1 MKKTIHKNAIHKNML
16 NHLLV
21 AIIICAFTSSVSAG
35 VATQR
40 LEKFFSNMTSLQANF
55 IQTVLDENSVELQK
69 SSGKVSIQ
77 RPDQFVW
84 DYHLPYPQQIISDG
98 KKLWIYDPDLEQ
110 VTVKPLADALAKT
123 PMALL
128 SQSKSVSEQFIV
140 HELGAVG
147 GGGDL
152 LWVELEPKQTD
163 TEYTRLYLGL
173 DRYTLKQMELRD
185 QFGQKTRIAFE
196 DMRINP
202 KLEHSHFQFKAIP
215 GIDVIEVGG

>member
-1 MKKTIHKNAIHKNML
+1 MKKTI
-16 NHLLV
+16 NHFLV
-21 AIIICAFTSSVSAG
+21 TIIVFGFTTSVSAG

-40 LEKFFSNMTSLQANF
+40 LEKFFSSMTSLQANF
-55 IQTVLDENSVELQK
+55 VQTVLDEKSVELKK
-69 SSGKVSIQ
+69 SSGQISIR

-84 DYHLPYPQQIISDG
+84 DYHFPYPQQILSDG
-98 KKLWIYDPDLEQ
+98 EKLWIYDPDLEQ
-110 VTVKPLADALAKT
+110 VTVKPLANALAKT

-128 SQSKSVSEQFIV
+128 SRSKSVSEQFIV
-140 HELGAVG
+140 HELGKID

-152 LWVELEPKQTD
+152 LWVELEPKHAD

-196 DMRINP
+196 DMRVNP
-202 KLEHSHFQFKAIP
+202 RLDSSLFQFKDVP
-215 GIDVIEVGG
+215 GIDVMEVGG